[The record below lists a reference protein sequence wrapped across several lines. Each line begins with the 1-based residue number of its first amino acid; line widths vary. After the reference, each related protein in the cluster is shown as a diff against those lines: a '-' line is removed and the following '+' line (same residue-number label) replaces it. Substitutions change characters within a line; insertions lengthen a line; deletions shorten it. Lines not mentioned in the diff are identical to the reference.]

1 MKVQMINHASVMV
14 EGAGVRL
21 LTDPWFYGPAFN
33 EGWDLLTPTPV
44 GIEFFD
50 TITHVWFSHEHPDHF
65 APRVLK
71 DVSKA
76 TREKITVLFQFTHD
90 KKIVR
95 FCKGL
100 GFKVIECAEN
110 RFYDLVPDF
119 KVKIGPVGLMDSWI
133 YIISEGMHLLNLNDG
148 VVDGVGKSAVIA
160 RTVGPVDV
168 LLTQYS
174 YANWVGNED
183 AVEARKE
190 NAKEKL
196 SRVKDQ
202 IDVLRP
208 KFTVPIASQ
217 VFFSHQE
224 NFYLND
230 EMNTMMDVADWISRQ
245 TRSTPIVL
253 YPGSMWEVG
262 ATWDSQRDLS
272 RYAVDY
278 EAIARQPRRT
288 SESVSERDLIASHT
302 KYISRLKKANNWTLM
317 RLISLLP
324 LGLFSPVT
332 IHLTDTGQTYRYSPF
347 MGLIPAPGAA
357 PDIEMSS
364 PSLKFIFDF
373 EWGFDTLGVNGRFRI
388 RTSQAKVARAFFVGS
403 LNNSG
408 RGVNFRYPVISFLFR
423 RVYWKWVTKMVRPPQ
438 GFSEGSA

>member
-1 MKVQMINHASVMV
+1 
-14 EGAGVRL
+14 
-21 LTDPWFYGPAFN
+21 
-33 EGWDLLTPTPV
+33 
-44 GIEFFD
+44 
-50 TITHVWFSHEHPDHF
+50 
-65 APRVLK
+65 
-71 DVSKA
+71 
-76 TREKITVLFQFTHD
+76 
-90 KKIVR
+90 
-95 FCKGL
+95 
-100 GFKVIECAEN
+100 
-110 RFYDLVPDF
+110 
-119 KVKIGPVGLMDSWI
+119 
-133 YIISEGMHLLNLNDG
+133 
-148 VVDGVGKSAVIA
+148 
-160 RTVGPVDV
+160 
-168 LLTQYS
+168 
-174 YANWVGNED
+174 
-183 AVEARKE
+183 VEARKE

-208 KFTVPIASQ
+208 KFIVPIASQ

-230 EMNTMMDVADWISRQ
+230 EMNTMMDVADWVSRQ
-245 TRSTPIVL
+245 TKSTPIVL

-262 ATWDSQRDLS
+262 APWDSQRDLS

-278 EAIARQPRRT
+278 EAIAKQPRRT
-288 SESVSERDLIASHT
+288 SESVSETDLIASHA
-302 KYISRLKKANNWTLM
+302 KYISRLKKANNWALM
-317 RLISLLP
+317 RLISRLP
-324 LGLFSPVT
+324 FGLFSPLT

-388 RTSQAKVARAFFVGS
+388 RTSQTKVARAFFVGS

-408 RGVNFRYPVISFLFR
+408 RGVNFRYPVISFLLR
-423 RVYWKWVTKMVRPPQ
+423 RVYWKWVTKMVRLPQ